1 MAKSKSSSKNSN
13 KSSRDQILGLLAF
26 IAMFLN
32 FIYWIIC
39 IINNQGWITI
49 GGRLISVMQFI
60 ATILLTVV
68 VLVVA
73 YQWAKKQQKTWYV
86 LYWVFAI
93 ISVLAILV
101 GFGTNLAN

>member
-1 MAKSKSSSKNSN
+1 MATKKSSS

-26 IAMFLN
+26 IAMFIN

-49 GGRLISVMQFI
+49 GGRLISVMQFV

-68 VLVVA
+68 VLVIA
-73 YQWAKKQQKTWYV
+73 YDWAKRQKKTWYII
-86 LYWVFAI
+86 YWIFAI
-93 ISVLAILV
+93 ITILAILV

>member
-1 MAKSKSSSKNSN
+1 MAKSKSS
-13 KSSRDQILGLLAF
+13 KSGRDQILGLLAF

-49 GGRLISVMQFI
+49 GGSLINIMQFI
-60 ATILLTVV
+60 ATILLTAV

-73 YQWAKKQQKTWYV
+73 YQWAKKQQKTWYI
-86 LYWVFAI
+86 LYWIFAI